1 MLDPLW
7 RRRALAGLGE
17 PFDLIVLGGGI
28 TGCGIFL
35 DAAQRGLRV
44 LLLERGDIASGT
56 SSRSSKLIHGGL
68 RYLKRLQ
75 LHLTRLAVRERDLML
90 TVDPHLVRPIRFVY
104 PIYQGGRPPGWQV
117 EIGLRLY
124 GRISGR
130 QRHAR
135 LSPDELERIAPGVST
150 ERLAVTF
157 SYGDAVTDDA
167 RLTLAVASTG
177 AAYGGLLLTRI
188 ELEEGARDTAGRLR
202 GLRFR
207 DLETG
212 EVHAAEAALV
222 INATGAWVD
231 AVRHR
236 LGIAGARV
244 RPSRGSHLIFA
255 RERLPITE
263 AVTIPSPDDRRPVFF
278 IPHPEGV
285 LAGTTDLFHAGDLDD
300 PRPAPE
306 EIGYLLRS
314 VQAAFPGRGI
324 GPEDIRGAF
333 AGVRPIVDTGAA
345 DPSVASREEA
355 LWEEAGLLSVAGG
368 KLTTWRAMA
377 EEVVDRALRLLP
389 PEQAR
394 RAAPCATA
402 GTPVGAPAPRDLA
415 DRLRAVHGIEAPVA
429 AGMARRLGGLAWTAC
444 GFSRGDRGAED
455 FRPLLDGTDLC
466 AAEVRGHLRHGAVAR
481 LDDLLLRRA
490 RFGLWDPPAARAL
503 VPRLAPLF
511 RDELS
516 WSAER
521 WEREIEET
529 DRALTA
535 WTPQGV
541 R

>member
-1 MLDPLW
+1 VLDPLW
-7 RRRALAGLGE
+7 RQRALAGLAK

-75 LHLTRLAVRERDLML
+75 FQVTRLAVRERDRML
-90 TVDPHLVRPIRFVY
+90 AVDPHLVWPIRFLY
-104 PIYQGGRPPGWQV
+104 PIYEGSRPPGWQV
-117 EIGLRLY
+117 EIGLRMY
-124 GRISGR
+124 GGMTAGR
-130 QRHAR
+130 QRHRR
-135 LSPDELERIAPGVST
+135 LSADELERSAPGVET
-150 ERLAVTF
+150 EKLFTTF
-157 SYGDAVTDDA
+157 AYGDAVTDDA
-167 RLTLAVASTG
+167 RLTLAVAATG

-188 ELEEGARDTAGRLR
+188 DLEEGLRDTTGRLR

-207 DLETG
+207 DLETR
-212 EVHAAEAALV
+212 EVHAAEAPLV
-222 INATGAWVD
+222 VNATGAWVD

-236 LGIAGARV
+236 LGIEGARI

-285 LAGTTDLFHAGDLDD
+285 LAGTTDLFHEGDLDD
-300 PRPAPE
+300 PRPSPE
-306 EIGYLLRS
+306 EVGYLLRS
-314 VQAAFPGRGI
+314 VQTAFPGRKI

-333 AGVRPIVDTGAA
+333 AGLRPIIDAGAK
-345 DPSVASREEA
+345 DPSAASREEA
-355 LWEEAGLLSVAGG
+355 LWEEEGLLSVAGG

-377 EEVVDRALRLLP
+377 EEVVDMALSLLP
-389 PEQAR
+389 PERAR
-394 RAAPCATA
+394 QAAPCSTA
-402 GTPVGAPAPRDLA
+402 GIAVGALAPPDLA
-415 DRLRAVHGIEAPVA
+415 DRLRTVYGADPEIASGL
-429 AGMARRLGGLAWTAC
+429 ARRLGGLAWTAC
-444 GFSRGDRGAED
+444 ALAKESEELQ
-455 FRPLLDGTDLC
+455 PLLDGTDLC
-466 AAEVRGHLRHGAVAR
+466 AAEVRCHLRHGAVTR
-481 LDDLLLRRA
+481 LEDLLLRRA

-511 RDELS
+511 EEELG
-516 WSAER
+516 WNAER
-521 WEREIEET
+521 WERETEAA
-529 DRALTA
+529 DRALAA
-535 WTPQGV
+535 WTPEGV